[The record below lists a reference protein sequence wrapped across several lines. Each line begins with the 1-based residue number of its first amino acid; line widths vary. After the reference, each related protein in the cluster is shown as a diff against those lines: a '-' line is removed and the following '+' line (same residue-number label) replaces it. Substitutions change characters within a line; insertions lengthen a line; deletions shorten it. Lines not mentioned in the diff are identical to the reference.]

1 MVPEKL
7 KTEPPN
13 LDWICNSDH
22 VHGHG
27 LIDDIL
33 IPFIKK
39 LRHEIYHDSKI
50 SPVQGFV
57 YTIFRLL
64 KALFEVKVFVKL
76 ILLNFSLS
84 L

>member
-13 LDWICNSDH
+13 LDWICKSDH

-27 LIDDIL
+27 LIDHIL

-39 LRHEIYHDSKI
+39 LRHEIYHDSHISSVHGFGMKSLVGDFCFKLYDFSKRNFKI
-50 SPVQGFV
+50 FS
-57 YTIFRLL
+57 I
-64 KALFEVKVFVKL
+64 
-76 ILLNFSLS
+76 IL
-84 L
+84 